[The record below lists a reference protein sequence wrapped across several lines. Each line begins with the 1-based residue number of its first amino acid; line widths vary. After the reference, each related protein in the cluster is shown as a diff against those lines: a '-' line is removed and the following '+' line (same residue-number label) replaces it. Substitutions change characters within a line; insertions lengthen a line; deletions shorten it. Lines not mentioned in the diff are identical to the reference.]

1 MMFFHNRKPRGFHHK
16 FIYVDERQ
24 DRLRQIEKTARQGL
38 GLTDGGEEKEKYS
51 SSRTFGSLRRTDRA
65 CNRNRGMGCA
75 SYIAVLIMIFGLC
88 MFAYYIMYNKL

>member
-24 DRLRQIEKTARQGL
+24 ERLRQIEKTARQGL
-38 GLTDGGEEKEKYS
+38 GLTDGG
-51 SSRTFGSLRRTDRA
+51 GSLRRTDRA